1 MTSGR
6 STSPPRDGMKLLKQG
21 IGMLAI
27 GLMSGTSLD
36 GIDAAL
42 IESDGAARVRAIGF
56 RGEPWSDAARAQL
69 AEATRMALT
78 FERPRASPPIVA
90 AGELVTRAHVFAVHK
105 LLADAGVKPSEVDV
119 IGFHGQTIAHRPDR
133 GWTWQIGDGDAM
145 ARATGIVTVSDF
157 RSADVAAGGQGAPL
171 LPVYHAA
178 LAGGLDLPVAVL
190 NLGGVGNITF
200 IPASDTDHLSH
211 EMAPEALDATGA
223 LVAFDTGPAN
233 GLIDSWV
240 EAQTGARYDADGA
253 LAAAGRVDEA
263 VLTAMLDHPFFDA
276 PAPKSLDRSD
286 FTIQPARGLS
296 TADGAA
302 TLTAFTAASVAEAL
316 KHLPARPKRLLVA
329 GGGRHNP
336 TLLTM
341 IAERTGL
348 RPEPSDGLGWNG
360 DAMEAEGFAYMAVR
374 TLMGLPISFPGTTG
388 APRAMAGGV
397 VARP

>member
-1 MTSGR
+1 
-6 STSPPRDGMKLLKQG
+6 
-21 IGMLAI
+21 MLAI

-42 IESDGAARVRAIGF
+42 IETDGEAFVRPIAF
-56 RGEPWSDAARAQL
+56 RGEPYSDAARAQL

-78 FERPRASPPIVA
+78 FERPRASPPVVA
-90 AGELVTRAHVFAVHK
+90 AGELITRAHVFAVHK
-105 LLADAGVKPSEVDV
+105 LLADAGVAAAEVDV

-133 GWTWQIGDGDAM
+133 RWTWQIGDGAAV
-145 ARATGIVTVSDF
+145 ARATGITTVSDF

-178 LAGGLDLPVAVL
+178 LAAGLEGPVAVL

-200 IPASDTDHLSH
+200 IPGGRDMHDSREMSPERAQMTDR
-211 EMAPEALDATGA
+211 DG

-233 GLIDSWV
+233 GLIDSWI
-240 EAQTGARYDADGA
+240 EAETGARYDAGGA
-253 LAAAGRVDEA
+253 LAASGRVDET

-276 PAPKSLDRSD
+276 PPPKSLDRND

-296 TADGAA
+296 VADGAA
-302 TLTAFTAASVAEAL
+302 TLTAFTAATVAEAL
-316 KHLPARPKRLLVA
+316 RHLPARPVRLLVA

-336 TLLTM
+336 TMLAM

-348 RPEPSDGLGWNG
+348 VVEPTDVLGWNG
-360 DAMEAEGFAYMAVR
+360 DALEAEGFAYMAVR
-374 TLMGLPISFPGTTG
+374 TLKGLAISFPGTTG
-388 APRAMAGGV
+388 VPVAMAGGV
-397 VARP
+397 VDRV

>member
-1 MTSGR
+1 
-6 STSPPRDGMKLLKQG
+6 
-21 IGMLAI
+21 MLAI

-42 IESDGAARVRAIGF
+42 IETDGEAFVRPIAF
-56 RGEPWSDAARAQL
+56 RGEPYSDAARAEL

-78 FERPRASPPIVA
+78 FDKPRASPPVVA
-90 AGELVTRAHVFAVHK
+90 AGELITRAHVFAVHK
-105 LLADAGVKPSEVDV
+105 LLADAGVAAAEVDV

-133 GWTWQIGDGDAM
+133 RWTWQIGDGAAV
-145 ARATGIVTVSDF
+145 ARATGITTVSDF

-178 LAGGLDLPVAVL
+178 LAAGLEGPVAVL

-200 IPASDTDHLSH
+200 IPGGTDMHDSR
-211 EMAPEALDATGA
+211 EMSPERAQMADRDG

-240 EAQTGARYDADGA
+240 EAETGARYDAGGA
-253 LAAAGRVDEA
+253 LAASGRVDET

-276 PAPKSLDRSD
+276 PPPKSLDRND

-296 TADGAA
+296 AADGAA
-302 TLTAFTAASVAEAL
+302 TLTAFTAATVAEAL
-316 KHLPARPKRLLVA
+316 RHLPARPVRLLVA

-336 TLLTM
+336 TMLAM

-348 RPEPSDGLGWNG
+348 VVEPTDVLGWNG
-360 DAMEAEGFAYMAVR
+360 DALEAEGFAYMAVR
-374 TLMGLPISFPGTTG
+374 TLKGLAISFPGTTG
-388 APRAMAGGV
+388 VPVAMVGGV
-397 VARP
+397 VDRV

>member
-1 MTSGR
+1 
-6 STSPPRDGMKLLKQG
+6 
-21 IGMLAI
+21 MLAI

-42 IESDGAARVRAIGF
+42 IETDGAGAVRAIAF

-69 AEATRMALT
+69 SEATRMALT
-78 FERPRASPPIVA
+78 FDKPRASPPIVA

-105 LLADAGVKPSEVDV
+105 LLADAGVKAREVDV

-178 LAGGLDLPVAVL
+178 LADRLDLPVAVL
-190 NLGGVGNITF
+190 NLGGVGNITY
-200 IPASDTDHLSH
+200 IPAGDTDHLSH
-211 EMAPEALDATGA
+211 EMAPETLDAGGA

-240 EAQTGARYDADGA
+240 EAETGARYDADGA
-253 LAAAGRVDEA
+253 LAAAGRVDQA

-276 PAPKSLDRSD
+276 PAPKSLDRND
-286 FTIQPARGLS
+286 FTIQPARGRS
-296 TADGAA
+296 IADGAA

-316 KHLPARPKRLLVA
+316 KHLPTRPKRLVVA

-336 TLLTM
+336 TLLAM

-374 TLMGLPISFPGTTG
+374 TLKGLPISFPGTTG
-388 APRAMAGGV
+388 VPRAMVGGV
-397 VARP
+397 VDRP